1 MNNNARYLK
10 YKEAMKYLDINSYI
24 TLNRMI
30 DNGLPVI
37 QVGNIKR
44 IDKLALDQ
52 YMRDNVNQ
60 ERA

>member
-1 MNNNARYLK
+1 
-10 YKEAMKYLDINSYI
+10 MKYLDINSYI
-24 TLNRMI
+24 TLNKMI
-30 DNGLPVI
+30 DSGLPVI

-52 YMRDNVNQ
+52 YMSDNINS